1 MKMQIF
7 LLTVGG
13 AFLVL
18 CIQFFRGKWLRLLA
32 GNTLGDASAN
42 NATKAGKDLAWAS
55 LFFGSALILLA
66 FEHYTWVNI
75 LSLILFGLGT
85 IYTVV
90 LVILT
95 YYFWLKN

>member
-1 MKMQIF
+1 MRMQIF

-32 GNTLGDASAN
+32 GNTLGDISPVVAA
-42 NATKAGKDLAWAS
+42 KAGKHVALIM
-55 LFFGSALILLA
+55 LIFGLALILLA
-66 FEHYTWVNI
+66 FSDSRTDM
-75 LSLILFGLGT
+75 LSLILFSVGT
-85 IYTVV
+85 IYTIS

-95 YYFWLKN
+95 YYFWLKS